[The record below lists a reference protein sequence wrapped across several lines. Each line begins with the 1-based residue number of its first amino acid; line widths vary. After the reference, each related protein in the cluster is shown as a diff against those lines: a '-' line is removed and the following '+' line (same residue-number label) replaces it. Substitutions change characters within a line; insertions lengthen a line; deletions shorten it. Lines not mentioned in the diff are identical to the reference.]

1 MRPTQSTLALSLGE
15 EDIARLADAVAER
28 LELNGERRWLTVH
41 AAAEYT
47 SLSKDAIRTAA
58 KRGKLESQKGASGRL
73 VFTTEALD
81 SFMGGV
87 E

>member
-1 MRPTQSTLALSLGE
+1 V
-15 EDIARLADAVAER
+15 D
-28 LELNGERRWLTVH
+28 

-58 KRGKLESQKGASGRL
+58 KRGKLESHKGPSGRL
-73 VFTTEALD
+73 VFRANDLD
-81 SFMGGV
+81 DFMRSP